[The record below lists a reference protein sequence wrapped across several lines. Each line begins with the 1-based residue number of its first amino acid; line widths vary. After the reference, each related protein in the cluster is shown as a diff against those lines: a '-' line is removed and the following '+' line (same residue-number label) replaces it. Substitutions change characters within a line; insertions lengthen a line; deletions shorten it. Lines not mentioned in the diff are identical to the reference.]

1 MDFSYLLFTKKM
13 VILCRTDYLLKKR
26 MVINM
31 ENNAF
36 LLNKEVE
43 CLKEEL
49 YDLLENEPWAQHD
62 ILRISTRLDNLI
74 IKFYKPE

>member
-1 MDFSYLLFTKKM
+1 
-13 VILCRTDYLLKKR
+13 
-26 MVINM
+26 M
-31 ENNAF
+31 ENKYF

-62 ILRISTRLDNLI
+62 ILRISERIDSLI
-74 IKFYKPE
+74 LKFYKHD